1 MAERR
6 RACILAGMGNKNWPD
21 EIRTAARSL
30 YLRRY
35 AVSEIADM
43 LSVPVRTLYNWA
55 DAGRWDDLLSH
66 EGAEEAAS
74 RRLALLLER
83 EDKSPRDLKE
93 VDTLVGTLE
102 RLQKLRLREK
112 EAREGRNAEG
122 SPPGASGEKER
133 KGKKK
138 AAVKNDVSRLTGD
151 DFAEAFHKRF
161 FPYQRELLETKRHR
175 NRFFLK
181 SRQIGFTW
189 FFAQEAFEDA
199 CLTGDN
205 QIFLSA
211 TRAQAEV
218 FRSYIVAL
226 AKEKFNIDLK
236 GNPLVLNTAKGQATL
251 YFLSNNSKSA
261 QSYHGHVYIDE
272 CFWIQGFNEL
282 YKVASGM
289 ASHKKW
295 RRTLFSTPSAV
306 AHQAYDLW
314 TGERFQKRFKAK
326 RAAFPSSKELR
337 KGALCPD
344 TFYRKVITLEDAIAG
359 GCDLFD
365 LESLK
370 LEYSADEFRNLFLCE
385 FVDDTQSVF
394 RLADLETCY
403 ADTDAWPD
411 FNPTADRPLGNL
423 PVWGGYDPSRSRDD
437 ASFVIVAPPLK
448 EGGEHRVIARYKWLD
463 KSYIWQAE
471 RIREL
476 VGRYNFRHIG
486 VDVTGP
492 GIGVFEQ
499 IRAFFPLATP
509 INYSVQLKTQLV
521 LKAKELI
528 EAHRIKWDAG
538 QNDIAHAFL
547 TIRQGVTDSGQIS
560 YSASR
565 TSATGHADVA
575 WAIMHALA
583 AEPIGKPK
591 GGCVVFIQ

>member
-1 MAERR
+1 MLWVTP
-6 RACILAGMGNKNWPD
+6 ITVGVGNKENPFPAMRGADRGCGKHFPLRIIPD
-21 EIRTAARSL
+21 RGRILQDCLNPCGEKPWHVFNDDISRPDFFNESRVFMPQPSPFSRDA
-30 YLRRY
+30 
-35 AVSEIADM
+35 
-43 LSVPVRTLYNWA
+43 LSF
-55 DAGRWDDLLSH
+55 
-66 EGAEEAAS
+66 
-74 RRLALLLER
+74 
-83 EDKSPRDLKE
+83 PRCRQAHVL
-93 VDTLVGTLE
+93 
-102 RLQKLRLREK
+102 
-112 EAREGRNAEG
+112 AREA
-122 SPPGASGEKER
+122 P
-133 KGKKK
+133 
-138 AAVKNDVSRLTGD
+138 
-151 DFAEAFHKRF
+151 
-161 FPYQRELLETKRHR
+161 
-175 NRFFLK
+175 
-181 SRQIGFTW
+181 
-189 FFAQEAFEDA
+189 AQ
-199 CLTGDN
+199 
-205 QIFLSA
+205 
-211 TRAQAEV
+211 
-218 FRSYIVAL
+218 
-226 AKEKFNIDLK
+226 
-236 GNPLVLNTAKGQATL
+236 
-251 YFLSNNSKSA
+251 
-261 QSYHGHVYIDE
+261 YIDR
-272 CFWIQGFNEL
+272 G
-282 YKVASGM
+282 AGPPP
-289 ASHKKW
+289 
-295 RRTLFSTPSAV
+295 STPG
-306 AHQAYDLW
+306 HPHIW
-314 TGERFQKRFKAK
+314 G
-326 RAAFPSSKELR
+326 
-337 KGALCPD
+337 CPD
-344 TFYRKVITLEDAIAG
+344 TFYRKVITLEDAITG

-448 EGGEHRVIARYKWLD
+448 EGGEYRVVARYKWLD

-528 EAHRIKWDAG
+528 EAHRLKWDAG

>member
-1 MAERR
+1 MFRLEKYVFPILGDKHINRIEPRDVLALVRPIDQQGHNETARRLLQIIAQVYRYALIVGRAERNPANDLSGALRPR
-6 RACILAGMGNKNWPD
+6 RVTHRAAVTEPKKVGQLLRNIDNYDGYFPIICSLRLAPLVFVRPTELRAAVWSEFNLEEREWRIP
-21 EIRTAARSL
+21 AARTKMKQMHI
-30 YLRRY
+30 
-35 AVSEIADM
+35 VP
-43 LSVPVRTLYNWA
+43 LSTQAMQIL
-55 DAGRWDDLLSH
+55 
-66 EGAEEAAS
+66 EE
-74 RRLALLLER
+74 LH
-83 EDKSPRDLKE
+83 P
-93 VDTLVGTLE
+93 
-102 RLQKLRLREK
+102 
-112 EAREGRNAEG
+112 
-122 SPPGASGEKER
+122 
-133 KGKKK
+133 
-138 AAVKNDVSRLTGD
+138 
-151 DFAEAFHKRF
+151 
-161 FPYQRELLETKRHR
+161 
-175 NRFFLK
+175 
-181 SRQIGFTW
+181 
-189 FFAQEAFEDA
+189 
-199 CLTGDN
+199 
-205 QIFLSA
+205 
-211 TRAQAEV
+211 
-218 FRSYIVAL
+218 
-226 AKEKFNIDLK
+226 
-236 GNPLVLNTAKGQATL
+236 
-251 YFLSNNSKSA
+251 
-261 QSYHGHVYIDE
+261 
-272 CFWIQGFNEL
+272 
-282 YKVASGM
+282 
-289 ASHKKW
+289 
-295 RRTLFSTPSAV
+295 
-306 AHQAYDLW
+306 
-314 TGERFQKRFKAK
+314 
-326 RAAFPSSKELR
+326 
-337 KGALCPD
+337 
-344 TFYRKVITLEDAIAG
+344 
-359 GCDLFD
+359 
-365 LESLK
+365 
-370 LEYSADEFRNLFLCE
+370 YSADEFRNLFLCE

-448 EGGEHRVIARYKWLD
+448 EGGEHRVVARYKWLD

>member
-1 MAERR
+1 MFRLEKYVFPILGDKHINRIEPRDVLALVRPIDQQGHNETARRLLQIIAQVYRYALIVGRAERNPANDLSGALRPR
-6 RACILAGMGNKNWPD
+6 RVTHRAAVTEPKKVGQLLRNIDNYDGYFPIICSLRLAPLVFVRPTELRAAVWSEFNLEEREWRIP
-21 EIRTAARSL
+21 AARTKMKQMHIVSL
-30 YLRRY
+30 STQAMQIL
-35 AVSEIADM
+35 
-43 LSVPVRTLYNWA
+43 
-55 DAGRWDDLLSH
+55 
-66 EGAEEAAS
+66 EE
-74 RRLALLLER
+74 LH
-83 EDKSPRDLKE
+83 P
-93 VDTLVGTLE
+93 
-102 RLQKLRLREK
+102 
-112 EAREGRNAEG
+112 
-122 SPPGASGEKER
+122 
-133 KGKKK
+133 
-138 AAVKNDVSRLTGD
+138 
-151 DFAEAFHKRF
+151 
-161 FPYQRELLETKRHR
+161 
-175 NRFFLK
+175 
-181 SRQIGFTW
+181 
-189 FFAQEAFEDA
+189 
-199 CLTGDN
+199 
-205 QIFLSA
+205 
-211 TRAQAEV
+211 
-218 FRSYIVAL
+218 
-226 AKEKFNIDLK
+226 
-236 GNPLVLNTAKGQATL
+236 
-251 YFLSNNSKSA
+251 
-261 QSYHGHVYIDE
+261 
-272 CFWIQGFNEL
+272 
-282 YKVASGM
+282 
-289 ASHKKW
+289 
-295 RRTLFSTPSAV
+295 
-306 AHQAYDLW
+306 
-314 TGERFQKRFKAK
+314 
-326 RAAFPSSKELR
+326 
-337 KGALCPD
+337 
-344 TFYRKVITLEDAIAG
+344 
-359 GCDLFD
+359 
-365 LESLK
+365 
-370 LEYSADEFRNLFLCE
+370 YSADEFRNLFLCE

-448 EGGEHRVIARYKWLD
+448 EGGEHRVVARYKWLD

-528 EAHRIKWDAG
+528 EAHRLKWDAG

>member
-1 MAERR
+1 M
-6 RACILAGMGNKNWPD
+6 D
-21 EIRTAARSL
+21 IRDIAARSG
-30 YLRRY
+30 Y
-35 AVSEIADM
+35 
-43 LSVPVRTLYNWA
+43 
-55 DAGRWDDLLSH
+55 G
-66 EGAEEAAS
+66 
-74 RRLALLLER
+74 
-83 EDKSPRDLKE
+83 
-93 VDTLVGTLE
+93 VGTVS
-102 RLQKLRLREK
+102 RVINDQPNVSDR
-112 EAREGRNAEG
+112 ARERILAVMAECGYEPNSNARYLKMRALTSVAAFVMG
-122 SPPGASGEKER
+122 VGNRLFDDILGPLQASLAAAGEEVVVTYLDDDAR
-133 KGKKK
+133 EVR
-138 AAVKNDVSRLTGD
+138 AAVDYQQARNPKAMVFLGGEPR

-161 FPYQRELLETKRHR
+161 FPYQRELVETKRHR

-226 AKEKFNIDLK
+226 AKEKFNIELK

-261 QSYHGHVYIDE
+261 QSYSGHVYIDE

-295 RRTLFSTPSAV
+295 RRPLFSTPSAV

-565 TSATGHADVA
+565 TSATGHAAVA

>member
-1 MAERR
+1 MLWVTP
-6 RACILAGMGNKNWPD
+6 ITVGVGNKENPFPAMRGADCGRGKHFPLRIIPD
-21 EIRTAARSL
+21 RGHILQDCLNPCGEKPRHVFNDDISRPNFFNESRVFMPQPAPFSR
-30 YLRRY
+30 
-35 AVSEIADM
+35 
-43 LSVPVRTLYNWA
+43 
-55 DAGRWDDLLSH
+55 DALPF
-66 EGAEEAAS
+66 
-74 RRLALLLER
+74 
-83 EDKSPRDLKE
+83 PRCRQAHVL
-93 VDTLVGTLE
+93 
-102 RLQKLRLREK
+102 
-112 EAREGRNAEG
+112 AREA
-122 SPPGASGEKER
+122 P
-133 KGKKK
+133 
-138 AAVKNDVSRLTGD
+138 
-151 DFAEAFHKRF
+151 
-161 FPYQRELLETKRHR
+161 
-175 NRFFLK
+175 
-181 SRQIGFTW
+181 
-189 FFAQEAFEDA
+189 AQ
-199 CLTGDN
+199 
-205 QIFLSA
+205 
-211 TRAQAEV
+211 
-218 FRSYIVAL
+218 
-226 AKEKFNIDLK
+226 
-236 GNPLVLNTAKGQATL
+236 
-251 YFLSNNSKSA
+251 
-261 QSYHGHVYIDE
+261 YIDRGQVRPPQLPDILNI
-272 CFWIQGFNEL
+272 WG
-282 YKVASGM
+282 
-289 ASHKKW
+289 
-295 RRTLFSTPSAV
+295 
-306 AHQAYDLW
+306 
-314 TGERFQKRFKAK
+314 
-326 RAAFPSSKELR
+326 
-337 KGALCPD
+337 CPD
-344 TFYRKVITLEDAIAG
+344 TFYRKVITLEDAITG

-448 EGGEHRVIARYKWLD
+448 EGGEYRVVARYKWLD

-528 EAHRIKWDAG
+528 EAHRLKWDAG

>member
-1 MAERR
+1 M
-6 RACILAGMGNKNWPD
+6 
-21 EIRTAARSL
+21 
-30 YLRRY
+30 
-35 AVSEIADM
+35 
-43 LSVPVRTLYNWA
+43 
-55 DAGRWDDLLSH
+55 
-66 EGAEEAAS
+66 
-74 RRLALLLER
+74 
-83 EDKSPRDLKE
+83 
-93 VDTLVGTLE
+93 
-102 RLQKLRLREK
+102 
-112 EAREGRNAEG
+112 
-122 SPPGASGEKER
+122 
-133 KGKKK
+133 
-138 AAVKNDVSRLTGD
+138 
-151 DFAEAFHKRF
+151 
-161 FPYQRELLETKRHR
+161 
-175 NRFFLK
+175 
-181 SRQIGFTW
+181 
-189 FFAQEAFEDA
+189 
-199 CLTGDN
+199 
-205 QIFLSA
+205 
-211 TRAQAEV
+211 
-218 FRSYIVAL
+218 
-226 AKEKFNIDLK
+226 
-236 GNPLVLNTAKGQATL
+236 LNTAKGQATL

>member
-1 MAERR
+1 
-6 RACILAGMGNKNWPD
+6 MGNKNWPD

-55 DAGRWDDLLSH
+55 DSGRWDDLLSH

-83 EDKSPRDLKE
+83 EGKSPGDLKE

-112 EAREGRNAEG
+112 GLEGRSAEG
-122 SPPGASGEKER
+122 SPPGASEEKER

-138 AAVKNDVSRLTGD
+138 AAVKNDVSRLTED

-189 FFAQEAFEDA
+189 FFAQEAFKDA

-226 AKEKFNIDLK
+226 AKEKFNIELK

-326 RAAFPSSKELR
+326 RATFPTAKELR
-337 KGALCPD
+337 QGVLCPD

-370 LEYSADEFRNLFLCE
+370 LEYSADEFQNLFLCE

-403 ADTDAWPD
+403 ADTDTWPD

-448 EGGEHRVIARYKWLD
+448 EGGEHRVVARYKWLD

-528 EAHRIKWDAG
+528 EAHRLKWDAG

>member
-1 MAERR
+1 MFRLEKYVFPILGDKHINRIEPRDVLALVRPIDQQGHNETARRLLQIIAQVYRYALIVGRAERNPANDLSGALRPR
-6 RACILAGMGNKNWPD
+6 RVTHRAAVTEPKKVGQLLRNIDNYDGYFPIICSLRLAPLVFVRPTELRAAVWSEFNLEEREWRIP
-21 EIRTAARSL
+21 AARTKMKQMHI
-30 YLRRY
+30 
-35 AVSEIADM
+35 VP
-43 LSVPVRTLYNWA
+43 LSTQAMQIL
-55 DAGRWDDLLSH
+55 
-66 EGAEEAAS
+66 EE
-74 RRLALLLER
+74 LH
-83 EDKSPRDLKE
+83 P
-93 VDTLVGTLE
+93 
-102 RLQKLRLREK
+102 
-112 EAREGRNAEG
+112 
-122 SPPGASGEKER
+122 
-133 KGKKK
+133 
-138 AAVKNDVSRLTGD
+138 
-151 DFAEAFHKRF
+151 
-161 FPYQRELLETKRHR
+161 
-175 NRFFLK
+175 
-181 SRQIGFTW
+181 
-189 FFAQEAFEDA
+189 
-199 CLTGDN
+199 
-205 QIFLSA
+205 
-211 TRAQAEV
+211 
-218 FRSYIVAL
+218 
-226 AKEKFNIDLK
+226 
-236 GNPLVLNTAKGQATL
+236 
-251 YFLSNNSKSA
+251 
-261 QSYHGHVYIDE
+261 
-272 CFWIQGFNEL
+272 
-282 YKVASGM
+282 
-289 ASHKKW
+289 
-295 RRTLFSTPSAV
+295 
-306 AHQAYDLW
+306 
-314 TGERFQKRFKAK
+314 
-326 RAAFPSSKELR
+326 
-337 KGALCPD
+337 
-344 TFYRKVITLEDAIAG
+344 
-359 GCDLFD
+359 
-365 LESLK
+365 
-370 LEYSADEFRNLFLCE
+370 YSADEFRNLFLCE